1 MITAINF
8 KENLKQFTKKAV
20 SISLSALLTISTLG
34 TSQVYAEN
42 KVDMLGGGSTGGDQS
57 AAYGFSENSNVGYR
71 IYCLDEDGNTVK
83 DENGKEKVV
92 DILFRE
98 ILYRTDDE
106 VALTTQ
112 KGVDVKRIRINVAS
126 TMNMPKIIWT
136 DSDGNWHSNY
146 EELRDYLL
154 NSSDPEIV
162 GEQLTSN
169 GEQVSWLQYIIGTY
183 LGQNVYDTYY
193 SRETIYFCI
202 ETLWNTG
209 WFTGGSGDSRYGFF
223 YGTSRNWLNKANN
236 ELEAGGKGSF
246 LGNCIYGIMQQC
258 IFLKNTYSSMG
269 MWGVSD
275 DIEDSTDYDIL
286 ADYSFGVGLIY
297 NGDTPDYDPKDY
309 ETHTYDYEHHADVP
323 EKAPEAPETPAE
335 YVKGKTIIKCY
346 EDYSTSNS
354 SSKVLDSYKWFGRS
368 DTVAIIK
375 IEDEAAGNDY
385 TLTDWFTS
393 SNYCNTDNEE
403 QIRFFGLSYLLF

>member
-1 MITAINF
+1 MLKAINF
-8 KENLKQFTKKAV
+8 KEKLKQFTKKAI

-34 TSQVYAEN
+34 INSVYAGN
-42 KVDMLGGGSTGGDQS
+42 TVDMLGGGSTGGDQS

-71 IYCLDEDGNTVK
+71 IYCLDEDGNTIK
-83 DENGKEKVV
+83 DDTGKEKVV

-126 TMNMPKIIWT
+126 TMKMPKIIWT

-154 NSSDPEIV
+154 SSSDPEIV
-162 GEQLTSN
+162 GEQISGKGNQET
-169 GEQVSWLQYIIGTY
+169 WLYYIIRNY
-183 LGQNVYDTYY
+183 LGDKIWEEFD
-193 SRETIYFCI
+193 SRENIYFCI
-202 ETLWNTG
+202 EPLWNTG

-286 ADYSFGVGLIY
+286 SDYSFGVGLIY
-297 NGDTPDYDPKDY
+297 NADTPGYEPKDY
-309 ETHTYDYEHHADVP
+309 ETHTYDYEHHADIP
-323 EKAPEAPETPAE
+323 EKAPETPDE
-335 YVKGKTIIKCY
+335 YNKNKTIIKCY

-354 SSKVLDSYKWFGRS
+354 SGKALESYKWFGRS
-368 DTVAIIK
+368 NTASIIK
-375 IEDEAAGNDY
+375 IEDEAAGNGY

-393 SNYCNTDNEE
+393 SNYCNTSNGE
-403 QIRFFGLSYLLF
+403 QIRF